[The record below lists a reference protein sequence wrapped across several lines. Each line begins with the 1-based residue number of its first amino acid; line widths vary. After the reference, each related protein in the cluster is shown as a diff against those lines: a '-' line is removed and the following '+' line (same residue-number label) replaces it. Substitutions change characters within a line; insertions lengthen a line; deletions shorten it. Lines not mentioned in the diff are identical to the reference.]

1 MRYRSPYG
9 ASFIKN
15 TFSNKTYSQP
25 SGQDS
30 QAMQAAY
37 SVSVVYERD
46 ALAKRYDADNTAS
59 DDNDNIVM
67 MSENA
72 HKKENNNEIYL

>member
-1 MRYRSPYG
+1 
-9 ASFIKN
+9 
-15 TFSNKTYSQP
+15 
-25 SGQDS
+25 
-30 QAMQAAY
+30 MQAAY